1 MTEGIQALNTELYWA
16 NELEMTGAAGH
27 FMQNNKI
34 DGIIT
39 ITAFG
44 CGPDSL
50 MVEKINKNSK
60 IYNKPILNLTIDE
73 QTGEAGFITRLEA
86 FVDMLFRKKRANI
99 LKNIELNNNEMPLI
113 NKESIKKINNR

>member
-1 MTEGIQALNTELYWA
+1 
-16 NELEMTGAAGH
+16 
-27 FMQNNKI
+27 MQNNKI

-99 LKNIELNNNEMPLI
+99 LKNIELNNNEMTLI
-113 NKESIKKINNR
+113 NKQSLKKINNR